1 MTPEQIT
8 ANHRSRLAYVYIR
21 QSCQHQ
27 VIHHQESQLRQ
38 RGLVHRA
45 HGLGWPQERI
55 ILVDEDLGQSAAQSQ
70 ERSGFQKMVARA
82 ALGKVGIILALEVSR
97 LSRGNRDWYHLLDI
111 CAVTWTLLADAEG
124 LYDPRAYNDRL
135 LLGLKGTM
143 SEAELHL
150 MKQRLVEAL
159 RAKARRG
166 ELCFRLPPGYLW
178 DEAGRMVK
186 DPDEQV
192 RSSINLVFER
202 FAKLGTIHQVHLS
215 LVEEGFRLPT
225 LNGPGHELRWV
236 IPSYDYLQRILEN
249 PLYAGAYT
257 YGKRQVEQTLDS
269 SQRPRKRLRKR
280 PLKDWHVLIY
290 DHHEE
295 YISWEMFE
303 RNQRQIASNT
313 QGKASVGAPREGA
326 SLLQGLVLCGVC
338 GRRMKV
344 RYFRR
349 GRLIRY
355 ECLSQR
361 RQLGAPVCQSL
372 GAVRLERAVE
382 RLVLDVL
389 EPLGVEAMIEASA
402 AYVRAGEEEQRYL
415 RQKVERARYEV
426 DLARRQYDLV
436 DPANRLVAHELE
448 HRWEKTLLELEAVE
462 AETEEPLKAL
472 ERPLTEE
479 DKQRLRR
486 YAQDLPSLWWAPTTR
501 VQERKRIIRCLI
513 DNVVVSSPGDGLKA
527 EVHWIGGEVTTVEV
541 KRARSGIHRY
551 VTEQEVVDLVRELA
565 KEFSDVETA
574 RILHCKGLKSSKGN
588 SFTRHRIACLR
599 RTYGIEKGPSL
610 PKGGDGIYS
619 AQRAAGLLGVCHSTI
634 IRWVE
639 AGLLRGAQKTKGA
652 SWRVQLTEEDRKR
665 LMTADAPADWLT
677 LKAAASRLGVSQQT
691 VLQRLKDGQIEGVR
705 VRTGRKVTWRI
716 RLTAASCDDQPSLF
730 S

>member
-1 MTPEQIT
+1 MTPDQIT
-8 ANHRSRLAYVYIR
+8 ANHKSRLAYVYIR

-27 VIHHQESQLRQ
+27 VLHHQESQRRQ
-38 RGLVHRA
+38 RSLVQRA
-45 HGLGWPQERI
+45 HALGWPQEHI

-70 ERSGFQKMVARA
+70 ERSGFQKMVAQA

-111 CAVTWTLLADAEG
+111 CAVTWTLLADGEG

-143 SEAELHL
+143 SEAELHI

-159 RAKARRG
+159 RAKAKRG

-178 DEAGRMVK
+178 DEAGRMIK

-192 RSSINLVFER
+192 RSSIDLVFKR
-202 FAKLGTIHQVHLS
+202 FANLGTIHQAHLS

-225 LNGPGHELRWV
+225 LNGAGHELRWV
-236 IPSYDYLQRILEN
+236 IPSYAYLQRILEN
-249 PLYAGAYT
+249 PLYAGAYV

-280 PLKDWHVLIY
+280 PLKHWHVLIHN
-290 DHHEE
+290 HHEE

-313 QGKASVGAPREGA
+313 QGKATPGAAREGE

-355 ECLSQR
+355 ECLSKR
-361 RQLGAPVCQSL
+361 SQLGAPVCQSL
-372 GAVRLERAVE
+372 GAVRIERAVE

-389 EPLGVEAMIEASA
+389 EPAGVEAMIEASA
-402 AYVRAGEEEQRYL
+402 ACVRASEEEHRYL
-415 RQKVERARYEV
+415 KQKVERARYEV
-426 DLARRQYDLV
+426 DLARRQYDAV
-436 DPANRLVAHELE
+436 DPTNRLVARELE
-448 HRWEKTLLELEAVE
+448 HRWEKALAELDAVE
-462 AETEEPLKAL
+462 AETEERLTAL
-472 ERPLTEE
+472 ERALTEE
-479 DKQRLRR
+479 DKHRLRR
-486 YAQDLPSLWWAPTTR
+486 YAQDLPSLWWASTTR
-501 VQERKRIIRCLI
+501 AQERKRIIRCLI
-513 DNVVVSSPGDGLKA
+513 ENVVVSSPGDGLKA
-527 EVHWIGGEVTTVEV
+527 EVHWRGGEVSTVEV

-551 VTEQEVVDLVRELA
+551 VTDQEVVDLVRELA
-565 KEFSDVETA
+565 EEFSDAEIA
-574 RILHCKGLKSSKGN
+574 RILHCKGLKTSKGN
-588 SFTRHRIACLR
+588 PFTRIRIACLR
-599 RTYGIEKGPSL
+599 RTYGIEMGPSL
-610 PKGGDGIYS
+610 HKGGEGIYS
-619 AQRAAGLLGVCHSTI
+619 AQQAAALLGVCHSTV

-639 AGLLRGAQKTKGA
+639 AGLLRGAQKTKGT

-665 LMTADAPADWLT
+665 LTTADAPSEWLT

-691 VLQRLKDGQIEGVR
+691 VLQRLKDRKLEGVR
-705 VRTGRKVTWRI
+705 VRTGRKVNWRI
-716 RLTAASCDDQPSLF
+716 RLTAASYDTPPSLF